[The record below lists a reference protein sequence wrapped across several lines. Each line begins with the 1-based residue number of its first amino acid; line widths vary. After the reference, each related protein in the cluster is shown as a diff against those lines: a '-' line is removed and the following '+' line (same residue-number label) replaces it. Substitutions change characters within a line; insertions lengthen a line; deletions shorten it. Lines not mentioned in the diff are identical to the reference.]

1 MRPRPRVDNLP
12 SFLTH
17 SQSFITNFCKNRD
30 ERNTHTRRNRDGK
43 ITQASTV
50 LITSRS
56 DCGGKITQASTVLST
71 RGEKKSGIYVIVTDS
86 HLSFQTLHVNE
97 PYEASSM

>member
-1 MRPRPRVDNLP
+1 
-12 SFLTH
+12 
-17 SQSFITNFCKNRD
+17 
-30 ERNTHTRRNRDGK
+30 
-43 ITQASTV
+43 V